1 LHCHFFRHVKGR
13 FIENHQRPWQH
24 NIDVAAGSNL
34 ADDDR
39 ESLLNLTQRLLGQL
53 FQISRAITENALT
66 IGDLVLQRTFACAQ
80 LVRRQ
85 RAPFITKALLFIPPA
100 LLLVLNILI
109 QFGAAA
115 FNFLA
120 HLTESSGDPLN
131 FRHINHAD
139 HGGGR
144 WRTWWKLSRGWRG
157 LGGPLRCGLRWALT
171 LLLRL
176 SLGLARDK
184 PARLVLRRRHD
195 GKGQ

>member
-1 LHCHFFRHVKGR
+1 MARAGVPTLQLR
-13 FIENHQRPWQH
+13 FKSEDPAAVRRE
-24 NIDVAAGSNL
+24 VAA
-34 ADDDR
+34 AV
-39 ESLLNLTQRLLGQL
+39 Q
-53 FQISRAITENALT
+53 A
-66 IGDLVLQRTFACAQ
+66 
-80 LVRRQ
+80 VRG
-85 RAPFITKALLFIPPA
+85 TKALLFIPPA

-131 FRHINHAD
+131 FRHIDHAD